1 MINAYKKYWTNFFN
15 FSDRTSRKDFWLTIL
30 MIFIVNICFS
40 LVISLIFG
48 HSVDFSQVKTVEEL
62 MEVLKDP
69 AAIISLIWTI
79 ANIIPGLAMDVR
91 RMHDINKSGWFI
103 FITLIPLVGGIIY
116 LVWLCTAS
124 VDNDNNYGSQV

>member
-69 AAIISLIWTI
+69 VAIISLIWTI